1 MNISRQEAYGALYEA
16 LIARAVRRTEA
27 EIDKT
32 KKEINELANFTGQW
46 AVKKKASKEASLAKL
61 SDKLELALKRL
72 RRCSSCKEAKSWLDF
87 AIKASVTDG
96 VAGYCRACANAAVKK
111 SQSKR
116 AKVCPCCKS
125 RKPIHSF
132 YNVKNTADG
141 YSVYC
146 KACTIQKAKN
156 SRIACAEYRTSKEV
170 NNA

>member
-27 EIDKT
+27 EISQV
-32 KKEINELANFTGQW
+32 KKDIHELANFTGQW
-46 AVKKKASKEASLAKL
+46 AIKKKVSKEATLAKL
-61 SDKLELALKRL
+61 SDKFELALKGL
-72 RRCSSCKEAKSWLDF
+72 RRCTRCAEVKSWFDF

-96 VAGYCRACANAAVKK
+96 VNGYCRVCANAAVKK

-132 YNVKNTADG
+132 YSVKNTADG

-146 KACTIQKAKN
+146 KACAIQKAKN
-156 SRIACAEYRTSKEV
+156 SRIACAEYRASKEV

>member
-1 MNISRQEAYGALYEA
+1 MNIAKHEVYSKLYKT

-46 AVKKKASKEASLAKL
+46 AVKKKASKEVSLAKL
-61 SDKLELALKRL
+61 SDKLELALKGL
-72 RRCSSCKEAKSWLDF
+72 RRCSSCKEVKNWFDF

-96 VAGYCRACANAAVKK
+96 VNGYCRVCANAAVKK

-116 AKVCPCCKS
+116 AKVCPCCKN

-132 YNVKNTADG
+132 YSVKNTADG

-146 KACTIQKAKN
+146 KACAIQKAKN
-156 SRIACAEYRTSKEV
+156 SRIACAEYRASKEV